1 MARYSGPVCRLCRR
15 EGMKL
20 FLKGEKCL
28 TKCTLER
35 RGSPPGMHQQR
46 RRKVSDY
53 ALQLR
58 EKQKARRYYGVLE
71 RQMANYFEASARRSG
86 VTGEALLQRLEARLD
101 NVVYRAG
108 FAKSRPQARQ
118 IVGHGHML
126 VNGRRSNIPSLAV
139 RAGDILT
146 VRDRSR
152 EDQLFKDL
160 QIWAKSQSV
169 PKWLQ
174 IDPDSFE
181 IRVLQLPTRDQIETQ
196 VNEQLIVEHYSR

>member
-15 EGMKL
+15 ESMKL

-35 RGSPPGMHQQR
+35 RASPPGMHQQR

-71 RQMANYFEASARRSG
+71 RQMANYFEAAARRTG
-86 VTGEALLQRLEARLD
+86 VTGEALLQRLESRLD
-101 NVVYRAG
+101 NVLYRAG

-118 IVGHGHML
+118 LVGHGHVL
-126 VNGRRSNIPSLAV
+126 VNGRGSNIPSMAV
-139 RAGDILT
+139 RPGDVVAI
-146 VRDRSR
+146 REKSR
-152 EDQLFKDL
+152 ADQLLKDL
-160 QIWAKSQSV
+160 ATWARSQSI
-169 PKWLQ
+169 PRWLAT
-174 IDPDSFE
+174 DPEAFE
-181 IRVLQLPTRDQIETQ
+181 IKILQLPTRDQIETQ

>member
-28 TKCTLER
+28 TKCTFEKR
-35 RGSPPGMHQQR
+35 PSPPGMHQQR

-71 RQMANYFEASARRSG
+71 RQMSNYFEAAARRTG

-101 NVVYRAG
+101 NVLYRAG
-108 FAKSRPQARQ
+108 LAKSRPQARQ
-118 IVGHGHML
+118 IVGHGHVL
-126 VNGRRSNIPSLAV
+126 VNGRGSNIPSMAV
-139 RAGDILT
+139 RAGDVLAI
-146 VRDRSR
+146 RERSR

-160 QIWAKSQSV
+160 ATWAKSQSV

-174 IDPDSFE
+174 TDPDRFE
-181 IRVLQLPTRDQIETQ
+181 IRVLQLPTRDQVETQ

>member
-1 MARYSGPVCRLCRR
+1 MARYSGPVCRICRR
-15 EGMKL
+15 EAMKL

-35 RGSPPGMHQQR
+35 RATPPGMHQQR

-71 RQMANYFEASARRSG
+71 RQMSKYFEAAARRTG
-86 VTGEALLQRLEARLD
+86 VTGEALLQRLESRLD
-101 NVVYRAG
+101 NVIYRAG

-118 IVGHGHML
+118 LVGHGHIQ
-126 VNGRRSNIPSLAV
+126 VNGRRTDIPSMAV
-139 RAGDILT
+139 RTGDVLG
-146 VRDRSR
+146 VRESSR
-152 EDQLFKDL
+152 ADPLFKDL
-160 QIWAKSQSV
+160 QTWAKSQSV
-169 PKWLQ
+169 PRWLQ
-174 IDPDSFE
+174 TDPDALE

>member
-1 MARYSGPVCRLCRR
+1 MARYTGPVCRLCRR
-15 EGMKL
+15 EAMKL

-28 TKCTLER
+28 TKCTLDR
-35 RGSPPGMHQQR
+35 RPSPPGMHQQR

-71 RQMANYFEASARRSG
+71 RQMANYFEAAAKKTG
-86 VTGEALLQRLEARLD
+86 VTGEALLQRLESRLD

-108 FAKSRPQARQ
+108 LAKSRAQARQ
-118 IVGHGHML
+118 IVNHGHVL
-126 VNGRRSNIPSLAV
+126 VNGRGSSIPSMAV
-139 RAGDILT
+139 RAGDVLAI
-146 VRDRSR
+146 RERSR

-160 QIWAKSQSV
+160 QTWAKSQSV
-169 PKWLQ
+169 PRWLQ
-174 IDPDSFE
+174 TDPDSFS

-196 VNEQLIVEHYSR
+196 VNDQLIVEHYSR

>member
-1 MARYSGPVCRLCRR
+1 VARYSGPVCRLCRR
-15 EGMKL
+15 ESMKL

-35 RGSPPGMHQQR
+35 RPNPPGMHQQR

-71 RQMANYFEASARRSG
+71 RQMANYFEASARRTG

-101 NVVYRAG
+101 NVLY
-108 FAKSRPQARQ
+108 
-118 IVGHGHML
+118 
-126 VNGRRSNIPSLAV
+126 GRRSDIPSMAV
-139 RAGDILT
+139 RPGDT
-146 VRDRSR
+146 VSIRERSR
-152 EDQLFKDL
+152 EDQIFKDL
-160 QIWAKSQSV
+160 ATWAKSQSV
-169 PKWLQ
+169 ARWLQ
-174 IDPDSFE
+174 TDPDKFE
-181 IRVLQLPTRDQIETQ
+181 ISVLQLPTRDQIETQ

>member
-35 RGSPPGMHQQR
+35 RPSQPGMHQQR
-46 RRKVSDY
+46 RRKVSDF

-71 RQMANYFEASARRSG
+71 RQMKKYFEAAERRKG
-86 VTGEALLQRLEARLD
+86 VTGDVLLQRLEARLD
-101 NVVYRAG
+101 NVLYRAG

-118 IVGHGHML
+118 IVGHGHVTL
-126 VNGRRSNIPSLAV
+126 NGRRADIASMAV
-139 RAGDILT
+139 RAGDRIGI
-146 VRDRSR
+146 RERSR
-152 EDQLFKDL
+152 GNTVAKEL
-160 QIWAKSQSV
+160 QTWAKSQSV
-169 PKWLQ
+169 PAWLQ
-174 IDPDSFE
+174 VDPDAFE
-181 IRVLQLPTRDQIETQ
+181 IRVAQLPTRDQIETQ

>member
-1 MARYSGPVCRLCRR
+1 VARYSGPVCRICRR
-15 EGMKL
+15 EAMKL

-35 RGSPPGMHQQR
+35 RATPPGMHQQR

-71 RQMANYFEASARRSG
+71 RQMSKYFEAAARRTG
-86 VTGEALLQRLEARLD
+86 VTGEALLQRLESRLD
-101 NVVYRAG
+101 NVIYRAG

-118 IVGHGHML
+118 LVGHGHIQ
-126 VNGRRSNIPSLAV
+126 VNGRRTDIPSMAV
-139 RAGDILT
+139 RTGDVLG
-146 VRDRSR
+146 VRESSR
-152 EDQLFKDL
+152 TDPLFKDL
-160 QIWAKSQSV
+160 QTWAKSQSV
-169 PKWLQ
+169 PRWLQ
-174 IDPDSFE
+174 TDPDALE